1 MKLTGKTDIGCRY
14 KQNQDRFK
22 AGRLADDTYF
32 AILCDGMGGT
42 SKGAE
47 ASEIAVD
54 YIEQQIKTKLCDIT
68 DPEDVEEFLFT
79 TLEDGN
85 KKIFA
90 LGQSENITMGTT
102 AILLIVRNNLAQFVH
117 AGDSR
122 VYLATKKKLRQLTKD
137 HSMVQDMLDSGKIT
151 EQQAQN
157 HPNKNIITSALGVDF
172 NLRVDYNEIKLK
184 NTDVV
189 MLCSDGLSN
198 MVSDPEMA
206 EIITKNEF
214 YSTADLLIEKAIV
227 HGGLDN
233 ITAILLSLT

>member
-1 MKLTGKTDIGCRY
+1 MKLTGRTDIGCRY

-22 AGRLADDTYF
+22 AGRLSDDTYF

-54 YIEQQIKTKLCDIT
+54 YIEQQLVSKLADIT
-68 DPEDVEEFLFT
+68 EPEDVEEFLFT
-79 TLEDGN
+79 TLEGGN
-85 KKIFA
+85 KKIYE

-102 AILLIVRNNLAQFVH
+102 AILLIVRNNMAQFVH

-122 VYLATKKKLRQLTKD
+122 VYLVAKNKIRQLTKD
-137 HSMVQDMLDSGKIT
+137 HSMVQDLIDTGRIT
-151 EQQAQN
+151 EEQAQN

-184 NTDVV
+184 NSDILL
-189 MLCSDGLSN
+189 LCSDGLSN
-198 MVSDPEMA
+198 MVSDE
-206 EIITKNEF
+206 ELGDIIIENEF
-214 YSTADLLIEKAIV
+214 YSTADLLIEKAIIR
-227 HGGLDN
+227 GGLDN
-233 ITAILLSLT
+233 ITAVLVSL